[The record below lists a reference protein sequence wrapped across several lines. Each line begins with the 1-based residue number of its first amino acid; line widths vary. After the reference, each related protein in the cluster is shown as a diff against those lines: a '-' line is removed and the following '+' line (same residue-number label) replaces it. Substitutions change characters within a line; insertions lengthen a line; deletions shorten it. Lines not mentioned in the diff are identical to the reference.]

1 MKKQMQ
7 LSQVSWVDS
16 HQNWKNLKKQISIAP
31 WMSAEGHWSSMLVH
45 LKTKGTPDW
54 LENYGSWRDHLEP
67 TPSAIQA
74 PVEAKTSAIQAP
86 VEAEAIKPE
95 SIQSELLDPVMEEL
109 VIPPPKA
116 QVDELTI
123 EQLESYQPQVID
135 DEGLAVIKRE
145 ELFLKQ
151 ALSIAS
157 TFLPTP
163 LQYAVFVPPPIL
175 SQNSQVIRQLQG
187 SYLFAIHPEYLILAT
202 IDRKNKWAFDASQ
215 ISMLFFNQGYFN
227 IRLHDG
233 KELSID
239 LSKFDDHLQKRLES
253 EIQNWSKVIDKNT
266 KNR

>member
-16 HQNWKNLKKQISIAP
+16 HQNWKNIKKHVPIAP
-31 WMSAEGHWSSMLVH
+31 WMSTEGHWSAMLVH
-45 LKTKGTPDW
+45 LKTKAYPNW
-54 LENYGSWRDHLEP
+54 LENNGSWRDHLEP
-67 TPSAIQA
+67 SPSMIQA
-74 PVEAKTSAIQAP
+74 PVEPT
-86 VEAEAIKPE
+86 
-95 SIQSELLDPVMEEL
+95 
-109 VIPPPKA
+109 PPPKA

-123 EQLESYQPQVID
+123 EQLEAHQPQVID

-157 TFLPTP
+157 TFLPSP

-227 IRLHDG
+227 IRLNDG

>member
-1 MKKQMQ
+1 MQ

-16 HQNWKNLKKQISIAP
+16 HQNWKNIKKQISIAP
-31 WMSAEGHWSSMLVH
+31 WMSAEGHWSSMLVD
-45 LKTKGTPDW
+45 LKTKGMPDW

-67 TPSAIQA
+67 TPSVIQA
-74 PVEAKTSAIQAP
+74 PVEHE
-86 VEAEAIKPE
+86 VIKPE
-95 SIQSELLDPVMEEL
+95 PIQTESLHPVMDEL

-116 QVDELTI
+116 QVDELSI
-123 EQLESYQPQVID
+123 EQLEIHQPQVID

-253 EIQNWSKVIDKNT
+253 EIQNWSKVIDKNI

>member
-16 HQNWKNLKKQISIAP
+16 HQNWKNIKKHVPIAP
-31 WMSAEGHWSSMLVH
+31 WMSTEGHWSAMLVH
-45 LKTKGTPDW
+45 LKTKAYPNW
-54 LENYGSWRDHLEP
+54 LENNGSWRDHLEP
-67 TPSAIQA
+67 SLSMIQA
-74 PVEAKTSAIQAP
+74 PVEP
-86 VEAEAIKPE
+86 EAIKPE
-95 SIQSELLDPVMEEL
+95 ATISELVHPMIDEL

-123 EQLESYQPQVID
+123 EQLEAHQPQVID

-157 TFLPTP
+157 TFLPSP

-227 IRLHDG
+227 IRLNDG

>member
-16 HQNWKNLKKQISIAP
+16 HQNWKNIKKHVPIAP
-31 WMSAEGHWSSMLVH
+31 WMSTEGHWSAMLVH
-45 LKTKGTPDW
+45 LKTKAYPNW
-54 LENYGSWRDHLEP
+54 LENNGSWRDHLEP
-67 TPSAIQA
+67 SPSITQA
-74 PVEAKTSAIQAP
+74 PVEPT
-86 VEAEAIKPE
+86 
-95 SIQSELLDPVMEEL
+95 
-109 VIPPPKA
+109 PPPKA

-123 EQLESYQPQVID
+123 EQLEAHQPQVID

-157 TFLPTP
+157 TFLPSP

-227 IRLHDG
+227 IRLNDG